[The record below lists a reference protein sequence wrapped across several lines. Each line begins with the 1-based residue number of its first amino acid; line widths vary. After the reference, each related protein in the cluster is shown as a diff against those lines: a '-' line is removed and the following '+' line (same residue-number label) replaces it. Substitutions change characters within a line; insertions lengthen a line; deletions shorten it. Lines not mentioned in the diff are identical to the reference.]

1 MALSEFLSMKN
12 VFSKKKII
20 NNKCDRKWRLAHVP
34 REPAR
39 TRHPTGRTVSA
50 PTKIQ
55 RERMIVWCLRSKNI
69 WKSLGPATNRWAF
82 KVEHSIGSAV
92 KLLVCKWRWGT
103 AASRRVKWTYDALM
117 IFDENWGQCARRV
130 ASNEIFDYFC
140 RWRLFLD
147 FGVRAGVS
155 GNGALQ
161 RTLDSTFLGGR
172 NAI

>member
-1 MALSEFLSMKN
+1 MASS
-12 VFSKKKII
+12 
-20 NNKCDRKWRLAHVP
+20 
-34 REPAR
+34 AR
-39 TRHPTGRTVSA
+39 TAWTRTHQTPNRQNSLGPHKNSKGKNDRLVSA
-50 PTKIQ
+50 FQKYMKI
-55 RERMIVWCLRSKNI
+55 
-69 WKSLGPATNRWAF
+69 LGPATNRWAF